1 MMRNWSHGLMFAALL
16 SALLVVMLLVIAAC
30 EDSDIDIDVDHP
42 KVGVTKTYNVTPP
55 KKAPVVKVPSYK
67 KKK

>member
-1 MMRNWSHGLMFAALL
+1 MRNWSHGLMVAALL
-16 SALLVVMLLVIAAC
+16 SALLVGVLLLAAC

-42 KVGVTKTYNVTPP
+42 KVSVTKTYNVTPP
-55 KKAPVVKVPSYK
+55 KGAPAVKVPSQK